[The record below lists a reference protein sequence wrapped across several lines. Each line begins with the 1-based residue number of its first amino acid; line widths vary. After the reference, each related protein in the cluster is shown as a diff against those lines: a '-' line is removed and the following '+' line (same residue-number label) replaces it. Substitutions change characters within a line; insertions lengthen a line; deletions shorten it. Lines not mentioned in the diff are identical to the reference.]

1 MSEDENLAV
10 VRKTI
15 ESFSNDV
22 ETWLGKL
29 RSRGHVVIPQ
39 EEHQTLL
46 LGRDAALKRR
56 ERWRETFQEGTYGAR
71 DPGTGGGTG
80 KDVFSVLREWGR
92 GRGSGIEVEDHDY
105 AHWKSAQRKDR
116 AWPEYPTRNRPSKP
130 PGCGSNTEV
139 ARWTRRGR
147 IATAS
152 PFAGYSTSMISIV
165 AVGTDGSETA
175 DEAVREAAEI
185 ARRFGAKLVL
195 LSAFE
200 RSKGSSAARSQNVE
214 LQWTSNSSARVRSI
228 LERIEEDLGKDGIDC
243 ETRADEGDAGEVLVR
258 LAEECGADLLVI
270 GNKGMKR
277 RVLGSVPN
285 TVTHNAGCSVLVVK
299 TT

>member
-1 MSEDENLAV
+1 
-10 VRKTI
+10 
-15 ESFSNDV
+15 
-22 ETWLGKL
+22 
-29 RSRGHVVIPQ
+29 
-39 EEHQTLL
+39 
-46 LGRDAALKRR
+46 
-56 ERWRETFQEGTYGAR
+56 
-71 DPGTGGGTG
+71 
-80 KDVFSVLREWGR
+80 
-92 GRGSGIEVEDHDY
+92 
-105 AHWKSAQRKDR
+105 
-116 AWPEYPTRNRPSKP
+116 
-130 PGCGSNTEV
+130 
-139 ARWTRRGR
+139 
-147 IATAS
+147 
-152 PFAGYSTSMISIV
+152 MISIV
-165 AVGTDGSETA
+165 AVGTDGSQTA

-200 RSKGSSAARSQNVE
+200 RSKGSSAARPQNVE
-214 LQWTSNSSARVRSI
+214 LQWISNSSARVRSI